1 MIKKIVIIFSLIISP
16 SFITVTFGAAM
27 GMGGMGMGPPL
38 PCGGPFPPCPVP
50 LDNGVWLLLI
60 AGLAYGGKKIY
71 NSLKKDPA

>member
-1 MIKKIVIIFSLIISP
+1 MLKKIFVTLLLIVAP
-16 SFITVTFGAAM
+16 YVVTLMNAAS
-27 GMGGMGMGPPL
+27 MGGMGMGPPL

-71 NSLKKDPA
+71 DSLKKNPA